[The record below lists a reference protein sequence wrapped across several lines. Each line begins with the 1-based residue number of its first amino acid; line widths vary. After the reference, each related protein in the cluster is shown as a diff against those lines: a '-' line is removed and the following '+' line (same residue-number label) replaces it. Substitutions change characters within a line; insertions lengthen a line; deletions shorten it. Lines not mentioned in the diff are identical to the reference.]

1 MNKRFSLVAA
11 ALILSSATFVSAQ
24 TTTTTVT
31 QTPTTVT
38 KTVQHPDGTFTV
50 IEYPVKKEVT
60 VTLNPVGM
68 AGANGVA
75 TILRDDNG
83 TRIKLNLTGV
93 PRDSTGLNLYAV
105 DPAGVTTLLGPI
117 TVTDGVG
124 TFTTTTQLDKFML
137 IASPDAGLTAYDPN
151 TTVMFRSAV
160 PEGFAVIPHTMHP
173 IGEKVAATST
183 PGVTPTTSYSVPML
197 NIPAYKKGDDTQL
210 KVDLTGELTGSRV
223 NFKIEPRHDG
233 PTTVTAR
240 FHQLKESSGGKV
252 YVLWAVSSDNKY
264 VKLGQVVNTGRRN
277 EAEIKSETTLKDFGL
292 FITLEDEL
300 SMPRGTVIGTV
311 NR

>member
-1 MNKRFSLVAA
+1 MAVA
-11 ALILSSATFVSAQ
+11 LLLSSAALVSAQ

-38 KTVQHPDGTFTV
+38 KTIQHPDGTFTV
-50 IEYPVKKEVT
+50 IEYPVKKEVM
-60 VTLNPVGM
+60 VNLNSVNID
-68 AGANGVA
+68 GATGVA

-93 PRDSTGLNLYAV
+93 PKDMTGLNLYAV
-105 DPAGVTTLLGPI
+105 DPAGAVTLLGPI
-117 TVTDGVG
+117 SVTDGLG
-124 TFTTTTQLDKFML
+124 TFTATTPMDKFML
-137 IASPDAGLTAYDPN
+137 IASPEASLTAYDPMM
-151 TTVMFRSAV
+151 TKVLFRSAV
-160 PEGFAVIPHTMHP
+160 PEGFAVIPHTMNP
-173 IGEKVAATST
+173 MGEKVAATST
-183 PGVTPTTSYSVPML
+183 SGMTPTTSYTVPML

-210 KVDLTGELTGSRV
+210 KVNLLGELTGSRV
-223 NFKIEPRHDG
+223 NFKLEPRHDG

-240 FHQLKESSGGKV
+240 FHELKESPGGKV

-277 EAEIKSETTLKDFGL
+277 EAEIKSETTLRDFGL

-300 SMPRGTVIGTV
+300 SMPRGTVVGTV